1 MSLPFQGGAG
11 SGGVLTVRGQRGEE
25 CKFIVLYVCFCRTRH
40 KAMAGRWV
48 TMGGDGEEAAE
59 AEVLLTITNERA
71 VTTRLRQRVP

>member
-1 MSLPFQGGAG
+1 
-11 SGGVLTVRGQRGEE
+11 
-25 CKFIVLYVCFCRTRH
+25 
-40 KAMAGRWV
+40 MAGRWV